1 MDLELVTIG
10 TELLLGHTIDSNS
23 AELARILAPH
33 GIRIVRRTTVPD
45 TSEAIHDAVQDALE
59 RARTVITV
67 GGLGPTRDD
76 VTKDAVAR
84 LWDTPL
90 VFDEQ
95 VWQDLLA
102 RYRRL
107 GHEPATSNRTQAMIP
122 RGATVIPNRWGTAP
136 GIWLEGTRGLV
147 VMLPG
152 VPHEMRKL
160 AEQEVGPRLAPRSAA
175 STPILSRVIRTAG
188 IAESSLAERLGD
200 IEEVIRPLTLAYL
213 PHVAGV
219 DVRLTSWDAPRD
231 VADQR
236 LHDAAAVIRQRSGR
250 HWYGEDA
257 TDLAA
262 VVLDRARSSGVTIG
276 VAESCTG
283 GLLAGRLTAIPGSS
297 DVFAGGVVAYH
308 NRIKTSILGVPEEVI
323 AEHGAVSE
331 AVARAMA
338 HGIRQRLSTEAAL
351 GVTGIAGPGG
361 GSTEKPVGTVW
372 IGVSVGA
379 EDAALHRVYH
389 GNRWQIRER
398 AVAGALFELL
408 GRLPS

>member
-1 MDLELVTIG
+1 LDLELVTIG

-45 TSEAIHDAVQDALE
+45 TSEAIHDAVRDALE

-84 LWDTPL
+84 LCDTPL

-160 AEQEVGPRLAPRSAA
+160 AEQEVGPRLALRSAT
-175 STPILSRVIRTAG
+175 STPILSSVIRTAG

-200 IEEVIRPLTLAYL
+200 IEEAIRPLTLAYL

-219 DVRLTSWDAPRD
+219 DVRLTSWDAPSD
-231 VADQR
+231 VAEQR
-236 LHDAAAVIRQRSGR
+236 LHAATAVIRQRSGR
-250 HWYGEDA
+250 HCYGEGT

-262 VVLDRARSSGVTIG
+262 VVLDRARASGVTIG

-308 NRIKTSILGVPEEVI
+308 NRIKTDILGVPEEVI

-338 HGIRQRLSTEAAL
+338 HGIRQRLNTEAAL

-372 IGVSVGA
+372 IGLSVGA
-379 EDAALHRVYH
+379 EEVALHRVYH